1 MAAYLCG
8 GCVVCRGAMHCV
20 VCVRVWCCVVC
31 VCWCV
36 RGGCVVGVWCGVD
49 RPIYAHN
56 K

>member
-1 MAAYLCG
+1 MVACLCG

-20 VCVRVWCCVVC
+20 VCVRVGCCVVVRVL
-31 VCWCV
+31 VCAWWV
-36 RGGCVVGVWCGVD
+36 CGVG